1 MALPAVPLTPPQP
14 FDFKKPDEWLKWKR
28 RFEQFLSASGLDKDD
43 EARQVSTLMYCLGD
57 DAEGVLA
64 STNIKDDDRKK
75 YKEVMAK
82 FDDYFKVRKNI
93 IYERAKFNTRDQK
106 EGETADE
113 YITALYELIETC
125 EYGTFK
131 EEILRD
137 RLVVGIRDK
146 RMSEKL
152 QLEADLTLESAK
164 KSIRQKEAVRQQSK
178 ELATSANEHLVEHVT
193 RQTTRRPHR
202 SKVGAASRPQ
212 GGATPSKCMR
222 CGRRKHQGNEKCPAR
237 NVICHNCKKR
247 GHFKAHCLSKTSQ
260 ASTAEVEVE
269 EEGAAFLG
277 TLSSGS
283 SSSWR
288 STVSLNNKAVKFKLD
303 TGAEVTAVSEETY
316 KQVYGKRLQQP
327 TRVLYGPSYQSLQVL
342 GQFRGQLTV
351 KDQSHQETIFVVRGL
366 KNNLLGLP
374 ALTALKLVQRVESTY
389 SSLADV
395 KEEFPDVFTGLGN
408 FGEPYTIKL
417 KEDAKPHALY
427 TPRNVPI
434 PLRGKVLDELNRM
447 ESLGV
452 ISKVSDP
459 TPWCAGMVVVPKK
472 SGDVRICVDLKALN
486 ESVMRETHPIP
497 KVDDTLAQLSGAA
510 LFTKLDAN
518 SGFWQIPLSEESRLL
533 TTFITPFGRYAFNK
547 LPLESLAPRRY
558 SRDA

>member
-1 MALPAVPLTPPQP
+1 M
-14 FDFKKPDEWLKWKR
+14 
-28 RFEQFLSASGLDKDD
+28 SSSG
-43 EARQVSTLMYCLGD
+43 T
-57 DAEGVLA
+57 
-64 STNIKDDDRKK
+64 
-75 YKEVMAK
+75 
-82 FDDYFKVRKNI
+82 
-93 IYERAKFNTRDQK
+93 
-106 EGETADE
+106 
-113 YITALYELIETC
+113 
-125 EYGTFK
+125 
-131 EEILRD
+131 
-137 RLVVGIRDK
+137 RDK

-178 ELATSANEHLVEHVT
+178 ELATSTKQHLVEDVT
-193 RQTTRRPHR
+193 RQTTRRPPR
-202 SKVGAASRPQ
+202 SRAGTASKPQ
-212 GGATPSKCMR
+212 DSATPPKCIR

-260 ASTAEVEVE
+260 ASTGEVEAE
-269 EEGAAFLG
+269 EEGA
-277 TLSSGS
+277 

-288 STVSLNNKAVKFKLD
+288 STVSLNNQAVEFKLD

-316 KQVYGKRLQQP
+316 KRVHGKRLQRSM
-327 TRVLYGPSYQSLQVL
+327 RVLYGPSYQSLQVL
-342 GQFRGQLTV
+342 GQFRGRLTV
-351 KDQSHQETIFVVRGL
+351 KNLSRQETIFVVRGL

-395 KEEFPDVFTGLGN
+395 KKEFPQVFSGLGN

-417 KEDAKPHALY
+417 KEDARPYALY

-459 TPWCAGMVVVPKK
+459 TEWCAGMVVVPKK

-518 SGFWQIPLSEESRLL
+518 SGFWQIPLSEESGLL
-533 TTFITPFGRYAFNK
+533 TTFITLFGRYAFNK
-547 LPLESLAPRRY
+547 LPFGISSAPEIFQRCINRILEGLEGVVCQI
-558 SRDA
+558 DDILVFGKNEGEHFE